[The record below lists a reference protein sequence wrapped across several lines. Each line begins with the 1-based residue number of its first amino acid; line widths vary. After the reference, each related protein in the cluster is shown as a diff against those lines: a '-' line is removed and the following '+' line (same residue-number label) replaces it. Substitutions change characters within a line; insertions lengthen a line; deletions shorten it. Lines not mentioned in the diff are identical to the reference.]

1 LKLVVWFN
9 NNASGDSARG
19 VRYSGLMKREDD
31 YLIPTI
37 TVEDQWLLLN
47 DNEPSR
53 FIQEVTGK
61 IAFEDDDGIRLHAG
75 EIHLF
80 VVDVE
85 GATSEREDA
94 FAVFDTHRDTMRC
107 FEALYETDGFGSV
120 QLKESVDKLL
130 DMEGLWRPNVL
141 LLDRLTILPKFRNH
155 GLGLEVL
162 RRAILRYRIGT
173 GIVAL
178 YPFPLQFEGRPKAE
192 EKASLGLS
200 EFTCSMDY
208 AKRKL
213 RRHYGKLG
221 FKLHRPSGYMVMNS
235 EMPIEGRRI

>member
-1 LKLVVWFN
+1 
-9 NNASGDSARG
+9 
-19 VRYSGLMKREDD
+19 MKRDAE

-37 TVEDQWLLLN
+37 TIEDQWLLIN
-47 DNEPSR
+47 DEEPSR

-61 IAFEDDDGIRLHAG
+61 IAFEDDVGVQLHAG

-85 GATSEREDA
+85 GAVSEREDA
-94 FAVFDTHRDTMRC
+94 FAVFDTHQETMKC
-107 FEALYETDGFGSV
+107 FQALYEIDSFDTV
-120 QLKESVDKLL
+120 QLKGSVDKLL

-141 LLDRLTILPKFRNH
+141 LLDRLTILPKFRNQ

-178 YPFPLQFEGRPKAE
+178 FPFPLQFEGRAGHE
-192 EKASLGLS
+192 DNAALGLQ
-200 EFTCSMDY
+200 EFSCSMDY
-208 AKRKL
+208 ARRKL

-221 FKLHRPSGYMVMNS
+221 FQLHRPSGYMVMNS
-235 EMPIEGRRI
+235 EMPVEDRRI